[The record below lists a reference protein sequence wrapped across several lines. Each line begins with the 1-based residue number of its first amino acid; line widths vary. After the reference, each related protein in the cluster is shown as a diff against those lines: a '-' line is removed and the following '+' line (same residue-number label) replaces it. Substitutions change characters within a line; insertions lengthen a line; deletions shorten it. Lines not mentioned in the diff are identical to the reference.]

1 MYNVNLLVISLLHT
15 MSSRS
20 SKLIQISLL
29 LFKTKYFNCWSIL
42 DGKYRNNVFWMF
54 PAIMI
59 RCLLMFELIK
69 NMYIT
74 VKELD
79 TLKNIKK
86 LIVDIFAYLQL
97 QCNLFFPP
105 YLYWQSINNDIK
117 FFIKN
122 LRIFYIRLVDLY
134 KYILFLPCD
143 GCWQN
148 ISSYP
153 TMLLIHVDT
162 Q

>member
-1 MYNVNLLVISLLHT
+1 
-15 MSSRS
+15 MSSWS

-42 DGKYRNNVFWMF
+42 DGKNRNNVFWMF

-97 QCNLFFPP
+97 QCTVIFFSPS

-122 LRIFYIRLVDLY
+122 LRIFYKRLVDLY

>member
-15 MSSRS
+15 MSSWS

-79 TLKNIKK
+79 TLKNIKN
-86 LIVDIFAYLQL
+86 LLWIYLHICSFNVIF
-97 QCNLFFPP
+97 FSPS

>member
-1 MYNVNLLVISLLHT
+1 MFSW
-15 MSSRS
+15 S

-29 LFKTKYFNCWSIL
+29 LFKTKYFNCWSTL

-59 RCLLMFELIK
+59 RCLIMFELIK

-86 LIVDIFAYLQL
+86 LIVDIFAYRQL
-97 QCNLFFPP
+97 QCNLFFP
-105 YLYWQSINNDIK
+105 LLSLLKSIKNDIK

-122 LRIFYIRLVDLY
+122 LRIFYKRLVDLY